1 MNVCHVDNSSYQV
14 LLIDLDPCL
23 APVGFHKIIQF
34 VELLLAGVDR
44 NFHRFTVFCGITAL
58 RFYGI
63 TACDCRCLFLVRL
76 AVAFLNK
83 L

>member
-44 NFHRFTVFCGITAL
+44 NFYRLLFFTVLLLCGFTASL
-58 RFYGI
+58 LATVG
-63 TACDCRCLFLVRL
+63 ACSSFGLLWPS
-76 AVAFLNK
+76 
-83 L
+83 